1 MRQLYIRRIGYLLV
15 MLTNALQAMKGP
27 MPIGNFA
34 LPISQ
39 QPSPLFS
46 FGQNIVAKGDKIGYI
61 NPIFLSGHNNKRFF
75 YNEFYFLYGINERLS
90 IFGLLP
96 APVINKQDG
105 VRISGF
111 GDIILQ
117 LEYSVFGKQTNTS
130 MTQATI
136 IGSLYFPTGIMQTD
150 ETDIISAHAPF
161 TGNGALSFFVGGT
174 LSHTT
179 IDWYSFASMGGVI
192 TTHAGHRG
200 KIGNSFFYQGGV
212 GHNLGRYSDKIM
224 MLLLEVDGV
233 RSTRDIICDDIDLDS
248 GGNIVYLGPAFYYSN
263 ENTIFQAGFQIPV
276 IQNLKGVQ
284 AKNSFLL
291 SVSCAHKFNAY

>member
-1 MRQLYIRRIGYLLV
+1 MRHLYKHCFGYLIV
-15 MLTNALQAMKGP
+15 ILTNGFLAMEGP

-46 FGQNIVAKGDKIGYI
+46 FGQNIVDQGDKIGYI
-61 NPIFLSGHNNKRFF
+61 SPIFLAGDDTKRFF
-75 YNEFYFLYGINERLS
+75 YNEFYFLYGITDRLS

-96 APVINKQDG
+96 APVINKQNG
-105 VRISGF
+105 VRVSGL

-117 LEYSVFGKQTNTS
+117 LEYSILDKRTETS

-136 IGSLYFPTGIMQTD
+136 VGSMYLPTGIMQTD
-150 ETDIISAHAPF
+150 ETDIISVHAPF
-161 TGNGALSFFVGGT
+161 TGNGSISFFLGGT

-179 IDWYSFASMGGVI
+179 IDWYSFASMGGLI

-200 KIGNSFFYQGGV
+200 KIGNSFFYQAGI
-212 GHNLGRYSDKIM
+212 GHNLGRYCDKIM
-224 MLLLEVDGV
+224 MLILEIDGI
-233 RSTRDIICDDIDLDS
+233 RSGHDIICDDIDLDS
-248 GGNIVYLGPAFYYSN
+248 GGNIVYVGPTFYYSN
-263 ENTIFQAGFQIPV
+263 VDTIFQAGFQIPV

-284 AKNSFLL
+284 AKNSFLV
-291 SVSCAHKFNAY
+291 SVSYAHKFNV